1 MHDTTRRIIKDNH
14 DSSRS
19 SASSSTRQVQV
30 VAVVAVVA
38 AVRGGARS
46 VARDAAI
53 ASANDDEDV
62 DDSIAF

>member
-14 DSSRS
+14 DSSS

-53 ASANDDEDV
+53 ASANDDEGV

>member
-14 DSSRS
+14 DSSS

>member
-14 DSSRS
+14 DSSS
-19 SASSSTRQVQV
+19 SANSSTRQVQV

-38 AVRGGARS
+38 AVPGGARS

>member
-1 MHDTTRRIIKDNH
+1 M
-14 DSSRS
+14 
-19 SASSSTRQVQV
+19 QVQV

-53 ASANDDEDV
+53 ASANDDEGV

>member
-14 DSSRS
+14 DSSR